1 MIWSHLRSNAIAYL
15 ALFLALGGGV
25 AWAVE
30 RNSVKSKHIAN
41 RTIKPVDVKPNSL
54 TGKQVKNKSLTAADI
69 KTATL
74 ATTRS
79 AAGIVNPDGT
89 VQDITSG
96 VTADRE
102 SSGSYRIDIPYS
114 VIPNSTRAPVPVFQ
128 IIAADDHHVEGQE
141 VIEGSS
147 GWQITVDFSGG
158 DHLFG
163 FIVIAP

>member
-69 KTATL
+69 RTATL

-102 SSGSYRIDIPYS
+102 SSGTYRIDIPYS
-114 VIPNSTRAPVPVFQ
+114 VIPAGAAPVPVFQ
-128 IIAADDHHVEGQE
+128 IIAPDDHHVEGQE
-141 VIEGSS
+141 VIEGTSQ
-147 GWQITVDFSGG
+147 WEITVQFSGG

-163 FIVIAP
+163 FIVISP

>member
-1 MIWSHLRSNAIAYL
+1 MISSHLRSNAIAYL

-30 RNSVKSKHIAN
+30 RNSIRSKHIVN
-41 RTIKPVDVKPNSL
+41 RTVKPIDVKPNSL

-69 KTATL
+69 RTATL

-79 AAGIVNPDGT
+79 AAGVVNANGS

-96 VTADRE
+96 VTVDHE
-102 SSGSYRIDIPYS
+102 SSGTYRIDIPYS
-114 VIPNSTRAPVPVFQ
+114 VIPNSTTAPVPVFQ
-128 IIAADDHHVEGQE
+128 SVAPDDHHVEGQE
-141 VIEGSS
+141 VIEGTSQ
-147 GWQITVDFSGG
+147 WEITVQFSGG

-163 FIVIAP
+163 FIVISP